1 MFRSRHRPVFR
12 PTAYGTRR
20 RRRVPRWL
28 VLLLTGIIIGSGG
41 LLFLQK
47 SYGPK
52 RLTLEQS
59 EALQVELNS
68 ANIETQRLSTELK
81 RKEREL
87 AKAEEQLS
95 SAQSNLE
102 RVQKRLDTVDEDI
115 QVLAAAIPPDPR
127 GTSPGIRGASFS
139 NVDGELAYQVLIMQD
154 DDKIEPFTG
163 NMEFIVS
170 GRYSSG
176 QQANVSLDPIDIE
189 LEHFTQAKGS
199 AALPDHFTAQQI
211 TIRIRAEGEEKVA
224 ATRTII
230 ARR

>member
-1 MFRSRHRPVFR
+1 MFRSRHRSVFR
-12 PTAYGTRR
+12 PTAFGTRR

-68 ANIETQRLSTELK
+68 ANIETQRLGTELK

-87 AKAEEQLS
+87 AKAQEQLS
-95 SAQSNLE
+95 STQGNLE
-102 RVQKRLDTVDEDI
+102 QVQKRLDTVDEDI

-127 GTSPGIRGASFS
+127 GTSPGIRAASFR
-139 NVDGELAYQVLIMQD
+139 NVDGELAYQILIMQD
-154 DDKIEPFTG
+154 ESDAERFKG

-176 QQANVSLDPIDIE
+176 QQANVTIDPIDIE
-189 LEHFTQAKGS
+189 LEHFTQASGT

-211 TIRIRAEGEEKVA
+211 TIRIRAEGEDKVS
-224 ATRTII
+224 ATRTIN
-230 ARR
+230 ARQ